1 MSDLEA
7 RVHELEGI
15 VLLMSSR
22 IDSQDAEIA
31 RLKRE
36 LSMVQTESAI
46 ASLTPWPSHVVAI
59 ARR

>member
-22 IDSQDAEIA
+22 IDQDAEIA

-36 LSMVQTESAI
+36 LSIVQTESAI